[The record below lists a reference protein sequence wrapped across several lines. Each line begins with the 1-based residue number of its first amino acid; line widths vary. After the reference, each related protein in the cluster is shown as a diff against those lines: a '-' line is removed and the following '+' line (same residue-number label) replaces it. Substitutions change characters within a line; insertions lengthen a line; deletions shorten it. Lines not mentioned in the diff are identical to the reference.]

1 MGDNRWIR
9 IVVQRIRVDTLG
21 PCSLDLLWLEVDE
34 CNEILLKPSDAAV
47 SDGILEWFP
56 MF

>member
-1 MGDNRWIR
+1 MGDNRWIQ

>member
-21 PCSLDLLWLEVDE
+21 PCSLDL
-34 CNEILLKPSDAAV
+34 EILLKPSDAAV